1 MKARMFRWVMAA
13 TLICGAVAF
22 TACSNDDDNS
32 TSKQEEKGG
41 QVRQA
46 FIANTRAN
54 LKDLAENLNFSSWEG
69 ANHLNSDFNTNVLNN
84 PAFDKTIS
92 MLFAQL
98 ITQNVRLVEEGSELA
113 QLGYERYVVVDLTQ
127 FNFRF
132 TQNEDNTGFDVEPA
146 EDFEMIFKRT
156 PPQRPEDGMEPEGEE
171 RPEIPE
177 GVEPH
182 GERNDYARLVLK
194 ASGSVVNV
202 LSARMSTEEMAL
214 IIRIPT
220 AFAFTL
226 DDMTEEGE
234 SMTGFS
240 GTFKNEFASRGSSS
254 YINLRT
260 DTWNISGEL
269 QSKVNAPKDDERP
282 QDSKAPAGG
291 PKEDATTVTF
301 SIGQNPGTHKGSVEL
316 GFVHN
321 NRKILNLSGVMKSL
335 NGQTDYTTFTSSTS
349 LSDAF
354 IAIMAGNSMEEG
366 TLTLLDDMTISA
378 KISDC
383 QKALELRHAMARA
396 RRYYADEQTIDG
408 YAQQLNQV
416 VTCSMTAKALNQQ
429 LPMKMQTIKFGI
441 DYHAV
446 PSLKFPDENEYVP
459 FTELLDQES
468 VTYAINIADHA
479 MAPMQESLVVI
490 RQLRQYLRT
499 MMGYFQNQQQQ

>member
-13 TLICGAVAF
+13 TLICGAAAF

-84 PAFDKTIS
+84 PAFDRTIS
-92 MLFAQL
+92 TVFAMQIL
-98 ITQNVRLVEEGSELA
+98 QNVRSVEPGSELE
-113 QLGYERYVVVDLTQ
+113 QLGFQSYTVVDLTQ
-127 FNFRF
+127 FNYRF
-132 TQNEDNTGFDVEPA
+132 TQKEDNTGFDVEPA

-177 GVEPH
+177 GVEPR
-182 GERNDYARLVLK
+182 GERNDYVRLVLK
-194 ASGSVVNV
+194 ASGSAVE
-202 LSARMSTEEMAL
+202 MISTRISSDDVAL

-226 DDMTEEGE
+226 DYMTEEGE
-234 SMTGFS
+234 SMMGFS

-282 QDSKAPAGG
+282 RDSKAPAGG

-301 SIGQNPGTHKGSVEL
+301 AIGQNPGTHKGSVEL

-396 RRYYADEQTIDG
+396 RRNYADEQIIDG

-446 PSLKFPDENEYVP
+446 PAVKFPDEDDYVP
-459 FTELLDQES
+459 FTEMLDQES
-468 VTYAINIADHA
+468 IEYAINIADHA
-479 MAPMQESLVVI
+479 AEPLKESLITV
-490 RQLRQYLRT
+490 RQLVLYLRSL
-499 MMGYFQNQQQQ
+499 MSNFQEEVEK